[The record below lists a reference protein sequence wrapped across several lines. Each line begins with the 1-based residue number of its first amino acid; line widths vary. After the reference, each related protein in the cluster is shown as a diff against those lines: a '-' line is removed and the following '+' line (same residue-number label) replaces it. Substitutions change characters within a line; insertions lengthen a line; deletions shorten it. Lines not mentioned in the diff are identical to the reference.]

1 MLDVG
6 VEDHSLLGSYRSSH
20 LKLTRDFILG
30 FGPYPVLYFYPE
42 KPREMQSSGMSM
54 SPAVETSHPPLAH
67 PPGDGTD
74 LHPTPAVDVPIY
86 ETPLWPSRPQCLGVR
101 FTVAEM
107 PMGFAMSRAWSSNHS
122 RRDVIL
128 LLNCDVLAH
137 PMRSQ
142 RIRLLRSNMVRQLQ
156 HCVREKCSSRAFP
169 STVSRERICE

>member
-67 PPGDGTD
+67 PPGDGAD
-74 LHPTPAVDVPIY
+74 LHPTPAVDVLIY
-86 ETPLWPSRPQCLGVR
+86 ETRLWPSRPKCLDVCFDPMVFEP
-101 FTVAEM
+101 FT
-107 PMGFAMSRAWSSNHS
+107 P
-122 RRDVIL
+122 
-128 LLNCDVLAH
+128 
-137 PMRSQ
+137 
-142 RIRLLRSNMVRQLQ
+142 
-156 HCVREKCSSRAFP
+156 REKLRPRRFVNHWVAA
-169 STVSRERICE
+169 I

>member
-1 MLDVG
+1 
-6 VEDHSLLGSYRSSH
+6 
-20 LKLTRDFILG
+20 
-30 FGPYPVLYFYPE
+30 
-42 KPREMQSSGMSM
+42 M

-74 LHPTPAVDVPIY
+74 LHPTPAVDIPIY
-86 ETPLWPSRPQCLGVR
+86 ETPLWLSRPQCLGVR

-107 PMGFAMSRAWSSNHS
+107 PMGFAISCAWSSNHS

-137 PMRSQ
+137 PMWSQ

-156 HCVREKCSSRAFP
+156 HCVRKMLESSFSKHGISRANMRV
-169 STVSRERICE
+169 SISSASVLVNHCNLNTQVRGSCSANLSCTVWWW